1 MKMQL
6 KNTLS
11 VFLLASVIFLTTSVA
26 LGEDKVADYS
36 GICDGNWTSE
46 TTAEAE
52 GTFTAKIIQKGS
64 TLTGTLTV
72 PDILEKTHMP
82 LKGSISGNKIT
93 FGDVA
98 GVITFKGNIT
108 SESEFFGKYEYPM
121 LGDYGNWQAR
131 KSR

>member
-6 KNTLS
+6 KNTLP
-11 VFLLASVIFLTTSVA
+11 VFLLASVIFLGTSVA
-26 LGEDKVADYS
+26 LGEDKVADCS
-36 GICDGNWTSE
+36 GVWDGNWTSQ
-46 TTAEAE
+46 TNAEAE

-64 TLTGTLTV
+64 TLTGTLAV

-98 GVITFKGNIT
+98 GVIVFTGKIT
-108 SESEFFGKYEYPM
+108 GESELSGKYEYPI
-121 LGDYGNWQAR
+121 LGDSGNWQAR
-131 KSR
+131 KSK

>member
-1 MKMQL
+1 MQI
-6 KNTLS
+6 KNTPS
-11 VFLLASVIFLTTSVA
+11 VFLLASVIFLATSVA
-26 LGEDKVADYS
+26 LGEDKVANYS
-36 GICDGNWTSE
+36 GTWDGNWTSE

-52 GTFTAKIIQKGS
+52 GTFIAKIIQKGS
-64 TLTGTLTV
+64 TLTGTLAV
-72 PDILEKTHMP
+72 PDILEKTNMP

-108 SESEFFGKYEYPM
+108 SESELSGKYEYPM

-131 KSR
+131 KSK